1 MSTKFQPN
9 SPIIRIA
16 LSGAAGT
23 GKTSLIDAL
32 ERRGHAVFHEYSRQ
46 LIQESLAKGSDVLPW
61 DNLDAFTDA
70 VLATRWQHY
79 CAAEGRN
86 SVVFYDRSPMD
97 ALAYYGPDPSSWHS
111 DWMAVCERSVYSR
124 VFVTPP
130 WREIYTVDQERWE
143 TFEHV
148 EEVHAHLVATYRHFG
163 YEPVLVPFGTL
174 EDRVEFIESH
184 LAPESVKA

>member
-9 SPIIRIA
+9 SPKIRIA

-23 GKTSLIDAL
+23 GKTSLVEAL
-32 ERRGHAVFHEYSRQ
+32 EARGYGVFHEYSRQ

-61 DNLDAFTDA
+61 DNLDAFTEA
-70 VLATRWQHY
+70 VLAMRWKHY
-79 CAAEGRN
+79 LAAVEHN

-97 ALAYYGPDPSSWHS
+97 ALAYYGPDPSRWQS
-111 DWMAVCERSVYSR
+111 DWMAVCERSEYSC
-124 VFVTPP
+124 VFITPP
-130 WREIYTVDQERWE
+130 WRDIYTLDQERWE

-148 EEVHAHLVATYRHFG
+148 EEVHAHLVATYRYFG

-174 EDRVEFIESH
+174 EERVHFIESH
-184 LAPESVKA
+184 LALQSILV